1 MADNLVY
8 HYCNESVFKEIIQ
21 KKTLRFSDITKS
33 NDSAELRWITT
44 YFEPIFIEELK
55 KANENSAFRKAYQN
69 VNLATFFHKFND
81 TFFVKALY
89 GEEKFFWFYAS
100 CLSLE
105 GDMLSQWRGYADDG
119 KGFSIG
125 FNREIF
131 ENYYTRGYDLLSVHI
146 GEVEYDEK
154 KHIDIVKECI
164 KKLFDD
170 LYSAA
175 EKKELDDNRIRHIFL
190 DCFKAMTVKA
200 AFIKNPFFREEKE
213 WRMCVWTLR
222 ELDDSNE
229 IPLFRNGVNEK
240 YTLEYKKR
248 DNGDVTY
255 FDLKFAPDTIRQIIL
270 GPKNKIDLSEL
281 DKFLKDNGVE
291 CKIDYS
297 EGTYV

>member
-1 MADNLVY
+1 MSDNLVY

-33 NDSAELRWITT
+33 NDSTELRWITK
-44 YFEPIFIEELK
+44 YIEPAFIEELNK
-55 KANENSAFRKAYQN
+55 QNEN
-69 VNLATFFHKFND
+69 ATFKEASNIYD
-81 TFFVKALY
+81 FVKYLHEFIDAFFNKMSY
-89 GEEKFFWFYAS
+89 GKEKFFWFYAS
-100 CLSLE
+100 CFSLE

-125 FNREIF
+125 FNRDIF
-131 ENYYTRGYDLLSVHI
+131 ENYYTSGYNLLSVHI

-154 KHIDIVKECI
+154 KHIVIVKECI
-164 KKLFDD
+164 KKIFDD
-170 LYSAA
+170 LYSAV
-175 EKKELDDNRIRHIFL
+175 EKKELSDNKIRLIFL
-190 DCFKAMTVKA
+190 DCFIALTVKA

-255 FDLKFAPDTIRQIIL
+255 FDLKFAPDTVRQIIL